1 MSLLRP
7 SAMESSSP
15 LSSVDCSKFS
25 SPLSSLSKTPSLPN
39 SPTLPQDAAKRYPSP
54 SSTASGTQSPTKMGD
69 GIFEAEMR
77 EKLNTLTEDGPPPA
91 KKRRIAPPKERTTE
105 YLDLTKPDEEFN
117 AEDNRQMERLLT
129 ALRKK
134 KKVVVIAGA
143 GISVSAGIPDFRS
156 SNGLFASAKSQ
167 HKLKGSGKHLFDA
180 SVYKHDSSTQS
191 FHTMVREM
199 SQMTQKARPT
209 PFHHLLASLAQEGR
223 LLRLYSQNIDCLDT
237 SMKPLATNVPLNP
250 KGPWPAT
257 IQLHGGLEKMVC
269 TKCGKLEPFNG
280 DVFDGPEAPLCP
292 TCQVDDEVRTAHAGK
307 RSHGIG
313 RLRPRFVLYNEYN
326 PDEEAI
332 GNVSSADLKSR
343 PDCVIVVGTTLKVP
357 GTRRLVKEMCQVTRG
372 RKNGLA
378 VWVNVDNEPKG
389 VDFKDC
395 WDIVV
400 KSKCDNVAR
409 LAALPPWDCSIGDE
423 YLVSQEEDRDSQ
435 ERRSKTTF
443 SVSISSSPVDAE
455 IETQLTVKPKH
466 VEEMQGIPTPTAS
479 PRLSAAEKAAK
490 LKQIK
495 ISFSGSQPDFGKA
508 GKVGKVGKAEKAP
521 KSRRKPKQ
529 QPTKAKPA
537 KNSVTN
543 TFKAVKHNK
552 VRSESK
558 ISVDIPF
565 KEFPPMK
572 EEDFSPNSPFSL
584 RPKGLSCRKNFTY
597 TYESEL
603 DGQKAKGPSLLSTP
617 ERRPHRETISPPSI
631 PRNMQ
636 GLIDM

>member
-1 MSLLRP
+1 M
-7 SAMESSSP
+7 
-15 LSSVDCSKFS
+15 
-25 SPLSSLSKTPSLPN
+25 
-39 SPTLPQDAAKRYPSP
+39 PQDAAKRYPSP
-54 SSTASGTQSPTKMGD
+54 SSTASGTQSPVKTGD
-69 GIFEAEMR
+69 GIFDDAMR
-77 EKLNTLTEDGPPPA
+77 EKLNSLTDDGPPPA
-91 KKRRIAPPKERTTE
+91 KKRRVTPPKERTTE
-105 YLDLTKPDEEFN
+105 YLDLTKPEHEFN
-117 AEDNRQMERLLT
+117 AEDNRQMERLVA

-156 SNGLFASAKSQ
+156 STGLFATAKSQ
-167 HKLKGSGKHLFDA
+167 HKLKASGKHLFDA
-180 SVYKHDSSTQS
+180 SVYKHDDSTQS

-199 SQMTQKARPT
+199 SEMTQKAKPT

-280 DVFDGPEAPLCP
+280 AVFDGPEAPLCP

-343 PDCVIVVGTTLKVP
+343 PDAVIVVGTTLKVP

-378 VWVNVDNEPKG
+378 VWINVDNEPKG

-409 LAALPPWDCSIGDE
+409 LAALPPWDCSIGDD
-423 YLVSQEEDRDSQ
+423 YLVSQEEDRDNQ
-435 ERRSKTTF
+435 ERLRKTTF
-443 SVSISSSPVDAE
+443 SVTIPSSPTKTEA
-455 IETQLTVKPKH
+455 TLQLTAKPKP
-466 VEEMQGIPTPTAS
+466 VEEMQGILTPTAS
-479 PRLSAAEKAAK
+479 PKISAAKKAARM
-490 LKQIK
+490 KQSK
-495 ISFSGSQPDFGKA
+495 IAFGGKQPDFGKA
-508 GKVGKVGKAEKAP
+508 DKAVKP
-521 KSRRKPKQ
+521 RRKPKQ
-529 QPTKAKPA
+529 QSTKAKPV
-537 KNSVTN
+537 KNSVTQ
-543 TFKAVKHNK
+543 TFKSVKHNNDALEK
-552 VRSESK
+552 KEKK

-565 KEFPPMK
+565 K
-572 EEDFSPNSPFSL
+572 DFSEIKQEDDFIL
-584 RPKGLSCRKNFTY
+584 RPSGVSNRNNFTY
-597 TYESEL
+597 SYTFEEPTKTEA
-603 DGQKAKGPSLLSTP
+603 QKDEARSRGLLSTP
-617 ERRPHRETISPPSI
+617 IMQGRRKHRETISPPSI
-631 PRNMQ
+631 PR
-636 GLIDM
+636 GFDTLIDR